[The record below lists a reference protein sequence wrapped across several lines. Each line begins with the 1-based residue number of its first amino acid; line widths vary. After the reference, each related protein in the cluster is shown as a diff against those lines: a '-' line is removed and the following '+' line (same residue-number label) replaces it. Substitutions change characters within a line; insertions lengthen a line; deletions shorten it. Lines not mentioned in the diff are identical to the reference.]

1 MLWNPCFCIHH
12 VFVAQVTGR
21 PLEETQRL
29 HEAKEKQH
37 QDRERSLLEQ
47 LQDAE
52 TDFAKL
58 QAALEKE
65 KKVALNKLRT
75 EIERLQLGNVWT

>member
-1 MLWNPCFCIHH
+1 
-12 VFVAQVTGR
+12 VTGR

-65 KKVALNKLRT
+65 KKVALNKLRA